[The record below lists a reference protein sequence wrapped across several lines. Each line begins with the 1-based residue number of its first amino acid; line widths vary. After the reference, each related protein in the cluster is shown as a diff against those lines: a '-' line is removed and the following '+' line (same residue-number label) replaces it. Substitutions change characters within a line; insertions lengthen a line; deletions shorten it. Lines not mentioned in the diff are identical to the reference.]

1 MEAIREKIN
10 NYLDQPYPLFL
21 STRKGWM
28 LLVFAVPVFGV
39 LINFLQPFGAHA
51 WHAPHKWMVLAGYGI
66 TYAGVYILIYWL
78 GSIFFPTHYTAESW
92 TVRKELRV
100 LALYFPLTIVS
111 CCIFTVVSVPEL
123 LEDKLTLFELIGYN
137 MLMAAMA
144 VYVFGLV
151 IKVRLGKRIV
161 DRADNPMP
169 EAQPNAEPES
179 EDKPEPEL
187 ENKPESESGSV
198 QGSTDELVSASDRMP
213 EVECEP
219 VPEPEPQIELPV
231 AETPLPSPATPLPV
245 FIEFK
250 KVRYKV
256 SDIVYLE
263 SSGNKMIIHVLA
275 GGQMKESTVL
285 YTLKKAE
292 KDLALFPQIK
302 RCHDS
307 FIVNLDYVVAFK
319 NKNHGL
325 ELTLQHC
332 NSPIPASTSYN
343 CKLIE
348 NLLYDR
354 GIFRK

>member
-1 MEAIREKIN
+1 MISIREKIN
-10 NYLDQPYPLFL
+10 NYLDEPYTLFL
-21 STRKGWM
+21 LTTKGMM
-28 LLVFAVPVFGV
+28 LLIFAVPIFGV
-39 LINFLQPFGAHA
+39 LINLLQPFGIHA

-66 TYAGVYILIYWL
+66 LYAGMYILIYRL
-78 GSIFFPTHYTAESW
+78 GSTFFPTHYTAESW
-92 TVRKELRV
+92 TVRKELCV

-111 CCIFTVVSVPEL
+111 GCIFTVVSVPKV

-144 VYVFGLV
+144 VSVFGLV
-151 IKVRLGKRIV
+151 VKVRLGKRIV

-179 EDKPEPEL
+179 EDMPEPEL
-187 ENKPESESGSV
+187 KNEPEPESGSIQV
-198 QGSTDELVSASDRMP
+198 STDELMSASKP
-213 EVECEP
+213 LS
-219 VPEPEPQIELPV
+219 EPEPQSELPV
-231 AETPLPSPATPLPV
+231 AETPLPFPTTPLPV

-250 KVRYKV
+250 KMSYKV

-275 GGQMKESTVL
+275 GGQMKESIVL

-292 KDLALFPQIK
+292 KDLALFPQMK

-332 NSPIPASTSYN
+332 NSPIPASSSYD

-348 NLLYDR
+348 NRLYDR

>member
-1 MEAIREKIN
+1 MVPGL
-10 NYLDQPYPLFL
+10 LD
-21 STRKGWM
+21 
-28 LLVFAVPVFGV
+28 
-39 LINFLQPFGAHA
+39 
-51 WHAPHKWMVLAGYGI
+51 
-66 TYAGVYILIYWL
+66 
-78 GSIFFPTHYTAESW
+78 
-92 TVRKELRV
+92 
-100 LALYFPLTIVS
+100 
-111 CCIFTVVSVPEL
+111 
-123 LEDKLTLFELIGYN
+123 DKLTLFELIGYN

-151 IKVRLGKRIV
+151 VKQRLGKRII

-169 EAQPNAEPES
+169 EALPNAEPES
-179 EDKPEPEL
+179 EDMPESELENEPEPE
-187 ENKPESESGSV
+187 SGSIQV
-198 QGSTDELVSASDRMP
+198 STDELMSASKP
-213 EVECEP
+213 LS
-219 VPEPEPQIELPV
+219 EPEPQSELPV
-231 AETPLPSPATPLPV
+231 AETPLQSPTVPLPV

-250 KVRYKV
+250 KMRYKV
-256 SDIVYLE
+256 DDIVYLA

-285 YTLKKAE
+285 YTLIKAE
-292 KDLALFPQIK
+292 QDLALFPQMK

-332 NSPIPASTSYN
+332 KCPVPASSSRN

>member
-1 MEAIREKIN
+1 MISILEKID
-10 NYLDQPYPLFL
+10 NYLDEPYPLFL
-21 STRKGWM
+21 STRKGLM
-28 LLVFAVPVFGV
+28 LLVFAVPIFGV
-39 LINFLQPFGAHA
+39 LINLLQPFGAHA

-66 TYAGVYILIYWL
+66 LYAGVYILIYWL
-78 GSIFFPTHYTAESW
+78 GSTFFSTHYTAQSW
-92 TVRKELRV
+92 TVRKELCV

-111 CCIFTVVSVPEL
+111 CCIFTIGMVPGL

-137 MLMAAMA
+137 MLMAAIA

-151 IKVRLGKRIV
+151 VKQRLGKRIV

-179 EDKPEPEL
+179 DAMPEPES
-187 ENKPESESGSV
+187 ENEPEPESGSIQV
-198 QGSTDELVSASDRMP
+198 STDELVSESKP
-213 EVECEP
+213 LS
-219 VPEPEPQIELPV
+219 EPEPQSELPV
-231 AETPLPSPATPLPV
+231 AETPLPSPTVPLPV

-250 KVRYKV
+250 KMRYKV
-256 SDIVYLE
+256 GDILYLE
-263 SSGNKMIIHVLA
+263 SKKNYMIIHVLA
-275 GGQMKESTVL
+275 GGQMTESIVL
-285 YTLKKAE
+285 YTLIKAE
-292 KDLALFPQIK
+292 QDLALFPQIK

-307 FIVNLDYVVAFK
+307 FIVNLDSVVAFK

-332 NSPIPASTSYN
+332 NSPIPASSSYN

-348 NLLYDR
+348 NMLYDR

>member
-66 TYAGVYILIYWL
+66 LYAGVYILIYWL
-78 GSIFFPTHYTAESW
+78 GSTFFSTHYTAQSW
-92 TVRKELRV
+92 TVRKELCV

-111 CCIFTVVSVPEL
+111 CCIFTIGMVPGL

-137 MLMAAMA
+137 MLMAAIA

-151 IKVRLGKRIV
+151 VKQRLGKRIV

-179 EDKPEPEL
+179 DAMPEPES
-187 ENKPESESGSV
+187 ENEPEPESGSIQV
-198 QGSTDELVSASDRMP
+198 STDELMSASKP
-213 EVECEP
+213 LS
-219 VPEPEPQIELPV
+219 EPEPQSELPV
-231 AETPLPSPATPLPV
+231 AETPLQSPTVPLPV

-250 KVRYKV
+250 KMRYKV
-256 SDIVYLE
+256 DDIVYLA

>member
-1 MEAIREKIN
+1 MIAIREKIN
-10 NYLDQPYPLFL
+10 NHLDERCPLFL
-21 STRKGWM
+21 STTQGWM

-66 TYAGVYILIYWL
+66 LYAGVYILIYWF

-151 IKVRLGKRIV
+151 VKVRLGKRIA
-161 DRADNPMP
+161 DKTDNPMP
-169 EAQPNAEPES
+169 EPQQNSEPES
-179 EDKPEPEL
+179 EYKPEPEL

-198 QGSTDELVSASDRMP
+198 QVSNDELVSESDPMLDA
-213 EVECEP
+213 ESEP
-219 VPEPEPQIELPV
+219 APEPESQVELPV
-231 AETPLPSPATPLPV
+231 AETPLPLATVPLPV

-250 KVRYKV
+250 KIRYKV
-256 SDIVYLE
+256 DDILYLE
-263 SSGNKMIIHVLA
+263 SSGNKMIIHILA

-292 KDLALFPQIK
+292 QDLALFPQME

-319 NKNHGL
+319 KKDHGL

-332 NSPIPASTSYN
+332 NSPIPASSSYN

-348 NLLYDR
+348 NRLYDR